1 MARYMILRLVQ
12 TVLVI
17 LGAVTVVF
25 LILRLSGDPLALVI
39 PENATPEL
47 IENIRESYG
56 FNDPLYV
63 QYERFLSRAFAGDFG
78 MSIRYNTPAMP
89 LVLERLP
96 ATLELAMVSLF
107 LSVVM
112 SVPIG
117 VLAAVKK
124 SSIYDSLSM
133 LGALL
138 GQSIP
143 SFWLGVMLIL
153 LFAVRLRVLPTS
165 GRGDLQNLVLPSFS
179 LAFYFMA
186 RLARV
191 TRSCMLD
198 VLGEDYIRTARAKGL
213 RERAVIYRHAVKN
226 ASISVVTVIGLTFS
240 SLIGG
245 SIIVEEV
252 FAWPGVGRLMVMAV
266 LSRDYPL
273 CQATVFVIAVLVALI
288 NLLVDF
294 TYAYLD
300 PRIEYG

>member
-12 TVLVI
+12 TIVVV
-17 LGAVTVVF
+17 LGAVTVIF
-25 LILRLSGDPLALVI
+25 LILRLSGDPIALLV
-39 PENATPEL
+39 PDNATPEL
-47 IENIRESYG
+47 IEKIRESYG

-63 QYERFLSRAFAGDFG
+63 QYARFLGHVIAGDFG
-78 MSIRYNTPAMP
+78 MSLRYNTAAMP

-96 ATLELAMVSLF
+96 ATLELALVSLF
-107 LSVVM
+107 LSIVM

-117 VLAAVKK
+117 VLAAIKK
-124 SSIYDSLSM
+124 GSIYDTLSM
-133 LGALL
+133 LTALL

-143 SFWLGVMLIL
+143 SFWLGVMLIIV
-153 LFAVRLRVLPTS
+153 FAVQLKVLPTS
-165 GRGDLQNLVLPSFS
+165 GRGDLRHLVLPSFS

-213 RERAVIYRHAVKN
+213 SERVVIYRHAVKN
-226 ASISVVTVIGLTFS
+226 ASISIVTVIGLTFA

-245 SIIVEEV
+245 AIIVESV
-252 FAWPGVGRLMVMAV
+252 FAWPGIGRLMVLAV
-266 LSRDYPL
+266 LGRDYPVS
-273 CQATVFVIAVLVALI
+273 QAAVFVIAMLVALI